1 MDVSTLVIWGEKDQA
16 LMKSNL
22 DGLEDY
28 IPDLTIKRIPESSH
42 WVIHEYP
49 ELVNKYLKEFI
60 K

>member
-1 MDVSTLVIWGEKDQA
+1 MFLLLSFGVEKDQA

-28 IPDLTIKRIPESSH
+28 IPDLTIKRIPEGSH

-49 ELVNKYLKEFI
+49 ELVNKYIKEFI